1 MTGTPKR
8 SPLETTEVEARF
20 GEDGRITVLS
30 FTWRGRKRPVVGH
43 GRQWGA
49 DDGFHFLVMTAAGEL
64 IVELLYVPG
73 TGLWHIART
82 PNQQH
87 TA

>member
-1 MTGTPKR
+1 MTHISKR
-8 SPLETTEVEARF
+8 IPLEATEVEARF

-30 FTWRGRKRPVVGH
+30 FTWRGRKRPVLGH

-49 DDGFHFLVMTAAGEL
+49 EDGFHFLVMTTGEQ
-64 IVELLYVPG
+64 IVELLYVPPS
-73 TGLWHIART
+73 GLWHIAAT
-82 PNQQH
+82 PNPSA

>member
-1 MTGTPKR
+1 MTHTPQR
-8 SPLETTEVEARF
+8 LPLEGTEVEARF
-20 GEDGRITVLS
+20 GDDGRITVLS
-30 FTWRGRKRPVVGH
+30 FTWRGSKWAVLGH

-49 DDGFHFLVMTAAGEL
+49 DDGFHFLVMTTGEL
-64 IVELLYVPG
+64 IVELLYVPA
-73 TGLWHIART
+73 TGLWHIAGT

>member
-1 MTGTPKR
+1 MTDTPKR
-8 SPLETTEVEARF
+8 LPLEATEVEARF

-49 DDGFHFLVMTAAGEL
+49 DDGFHFLVMTTGEQV
-64 IVELLYVPG
+64 VELLYVPLS
-73 TGLWHIART
+73 GLWHIAAT
-82 PNQQH
+82 PSQPH